1 LPLISPD
8 KKLWIQYLSTRKGGG
23 VTHYRIEYIEEMQ
36 VSSSVEDLYTK
47 KSRSTSSW
55 TWNLKFWR
63 LQNAVVVIAR
73 PLEAMKWVI
82 HSILDGGEC

>member
-23 VTHYRIEYIEEMQ
+23 VTHYRLSTLKRCRFQ
-36 VSSSVEDLYTK
+36 VWKICTQ
-47 KSRSTSSW
+47 KSRTTSSW
-55 TWNLKFWR
+55 TWSLRFWR
-63 LQNAVVVIAR
+63 LQNAVVIAR

-82 HSILDGGEC
+82 HSIFDDGEC